1 MTLLYFLVVLSLQ
14 LDHGLQWDPAN
25 KCFTEVNIK
34 KNIDQQRDQQNDGEM
49 KKSKHFK
56 LNIIIIIII
65 ILHCYQKKFGD
76 LIG

>member
-56 LNIIIIIII
+56 IPLHIMLLP
-65 ILHCYQKKFGD
+65 ILITFYW
-76 LIG
+76 